1 MKVSFADAA
10 LRELEEIGDYIA
22 RDDPRRAKTFVEEMR
37 EKCVGIGEFPQGYPL
52 VERHT
57 HSMIRKRSYRSYL
70 IFYRVIA
77 SRVEIIHVL
86 HSARDYSALLAG

>member
-10 LRELEEIGDYIA
+10 IRELEDIGDYIA
-22 RDDPRRAKTFVEEMR
+22 RDNPRRAKTFVEEMR
-37 EKCVGIGEFPQGYPL
+37 EKCLGIGEFPQAYPL

-57 HSMIRKRSYRSYL
+57 RSKIRKRSYRSYL

-86 HSARDYSALLAG
+86 HGARDYLALLDG